1 MSKQPEIIYQNN
13 PQQQQ
18 NQDYIPDYSNM
29 QGNNYDQNNEEF
41 IRIQIEV
48 DDLLD
53 DFEHRVLRG
62 QYSQINDSSG
72 KKEWI
77 SYSKDNKALIN
88 EQGIREI
95 LGRLIG
101 MVNRA
106 AKLTYKEDREIYLD
120 MFYFDV
126 SLSELIGKRSFNWEI
141 NIETAKALKDA
152 AVELVWNIVT
162 SSRTG
167 FTAINLK
174 SQYSKTDISRVDN
187 TQNKPTKTFL
197 GFPLRS

>member
-1 MSKQPEIIYQNN
+1 MSKPKEIIYQNA

-18 NQDYIPDYSNM
+18 EYIPEFQNM
-29 QGNNYDQNNEEF
+29 IGNNYDQNNQEF
-41 IRIQIEV
+41 IRVQIEV

-62 QYSQINDSSG
+62 QYSQVNEDSG

-77 SYSKDNKALIN
+77 NYSLESKPLIN

-152 AVELVWNIVT
+152 AVELVWNIIT

-187 TQNKPTKTFL
+187 SQIKPTKTFL
-197 GFPLRS
+197 GFPLRN